1 MFVNNEFTWIE
12 LKKEKFKIKTKIK
25 HTNEKY
31 SQELYNHNFGVE
43 KILFKK
49 IHFFIK
55 KNRNKKNLT
64 LQSSWIM
71 TMDYMNSKLEENGG
85 VKVGDLIK

>member
-43 KILFKK
+43 KYYLKIKYLFIHK
-49 IHFFIK
+49 IVIK
-55 KNRNKKNLT
+55 G
-64 LQSSWIM
+64 I
-71 TMDYMNSKLEENGG
+71 
-85 VKVGDLIK
+85 